1 MAPIEPLEKQQPQA
15 PRASSP
21 AEGKKTRRA
30 VEQTRAWPQSRRRI
44 LGTALSLLGGITWV
58 WCILYVDLGQLVWLV
73 LLAVLLM
80 AGACVALLFPFR
92 WAVAAI
98 SLAFAFGE
106 LLTFYVELGFRTGWA
121 WYAGT
126 YGPLGPF
133 WVLPGFLAA
142 LVGATVSYM
151 IGRMRE

>member
-1 MAPIEPLEKQQPQA
+1 MASIEPLEKQQPEAARA
-15 PRASSP
+15 PFP
-21 AEGKKTRRA
+21 AERKKTLRKG
-30 VEQTRAWPQSRRRI
+30 EQTRAWPQSRRRI
-44 LGTALSLLGGITWV
+44 LGTALSLLGGMTWV
-58 WCILYVDLGQLVWLV
+58 WCSMYVDLGQLVWPV
-73 LLAVLLM
+73 LLAVLLL

-92 WAVAAI
+92 WAVGAI

-121 WYAGT
+121 WYAGA